1 MFATGGR
8 GVTTGVMNVVGCV
21 EHSDTRHLII
31 NHGWVSL
38 SSTNPT
44 LAGENDCYRPVAVS
58 RNSQYRT
65 FSKVQKTERSI
76 PIGPFT

>member
-31 NHGWVSL
+31 IMDG
-38 SSTNPT
+38 
-44 LAGENDCYRPVAVS
+44 YR
-58 RNSQYRT
+58 
-65 FSKVQKTERSI
+65 
-76 PIGPFT
+76 

>member
-31 NHGWVSL
+31 IMDGYRQAPPILHL
-38 SSTNPT
+38 
-44 LAGENDCYRPVAVS
+44 LARMTATDPL
-58 RNSQYRT
+58 
-65 FSKVQKTERSI
+65 
-76 PIGPFT
+76 